1 MAWDCTPIGCS
12 TGSPGWSPVRGVA
25 SLHFHGLRH
34 THATLLLRQGVPA
47 NVVSE
52 RLGHASPAFTMSVYQ
67 HVLPGMQAEMASVAA
82 RLVDS

>member
-1 MAWDCTPIGCS
+1 MKD
-12 TGSPGWSPVRGVA
+12 SPPPVSSGIPEVQ
-25 SLHFHGLRH
+25 LYGH
-34 THATLLLRQGVPA
+34 QGVPA
-47 NVVSE
+47 KVVSE